1 MSNDT
6 DILIIIDTIYNH
18 FFITTMSKQKIDE
31 IKARQAAI
39 DAEFNN
45 FYLIAETRAL
55 TPEEK
60 QQEFKLRQEYDK
72 NERKMKEILINAQIR
87 ELYPDPVKTKN
98 EQLREHLK
106 GVRSGTHTREI
117 TLNPV
122 SGSEGT
128 SIVESGAINLTIH
141 DLIPTLNEGMEI
153 PENLQMVTGVTGDE
167 LWPISVNDAEIEEV
181 GETATLSE
189 QDLAFANIKP
199 ISRRTGIAISVSNMA
214 IDNAAFDLLGFIQR
228 KFSLAV
234 RKYLAMKLYSQAAFT
249 GNKGPFSGL
258 TAAGR
263 IELDDE
269 AYKNILKAIANFID
283 KGFYGDAVTLVMD
296 AVTEAELKA
305 TPKAFGQGG
314 FIIENGKCAGY
325 NYRVSH
331 YLNTTLNGSG
341 KVVPTSGRFLG
352 IGFFEWEAVQQHGEV
367 RLTIDT
373 TSKGVA
379 KNNTTAIVLN
389 TAWSFTELKPHS
401 GADGSE
407 LSAFAIYEVVPPA
420 AV

>member
-1 MSNDT
+1 MP
-6 DILIIIDTIYNH
+6 
-18 FFITTMSKQKIDE
+18 KIKE
-31 IKARQAAI
+31 LQARQRAIQDEFEAIYVAAEKRELTE
-39 DAEFNN
+39 DEAKKEALLKREF
-45 FYLIAETRAL
+45 ER
-55 TPEEK
+55 
-60 QQEFKLRQEYDK
+60 
-72 NERKMKEILINAQIR
+72 NER
-87 ELYPDPVKTKN
+87 ELAMLLNERSIKTAFPDPVKSKN
-98 EQLREHLK
+98 EQLREFFR
-106 GVRSGTHTREI
+106 GARSGVHARTI

-141 DLIPTLNEGMEI
+141 DLIPTLNEGMQL
-153 PENLQMVTGVTGDE
+153 PENLQFVTGVIGDE
-167 LWPISVNDAEIEEV
+167 LWPISVNDAELEEL
-181 GETATLSE
+181 GETATLTDQS
-189 QDLAFANIKP
+189 LAFTNIKP
-199 ISRRTGIAISVSNMA
+199 ISRRTGISIPVSNAA
-214 IDNAAFDLLGFIQR
+214 IDNAAFDLLGFVQR

-234 RKYLAMKLYSQAAFT
+234 EKYLAMKLYSQAAFS

-283 KGFYGDAVTLVMD
+283 KGFYGDSVTLVMD

-314 FIIENGKCAGY
+314 FIIEDGKCAGY

-341 KVVPTSGRFLG
+341 KVVSTSGRFLG
-352 IGFFEWEAVQQHGEV
+352 IGFFEWEAVQQHGDV
-367 RLTIDT
+367 RLTVDT
-373 TSKGVA
+373 TSQGVA
-379 KNNTTAIVLN
+379 KNNITAVVMN
-389 TAWSFTELKPHS
+389 TDWSFTELKPHS

-407 LSAFAIYEVVPPA
+407 LSAFAIYEVVPVA
-420 AV
+420 TV

>member
-1 MSNDT
+1 MPK
-6 DILIIIDTIYNH
+6 TI
-18 FFITTMSKQKIDE
+18 KE
-31 IKARQAAI
+31 LKARQRAI
-39 DAEFNN
+39 QDEFIVL
-45 FYLIAETRAL
+45 YEKTAQREL
-55 TPEEK
+55 TPEENA
-60 QQEFKLRQEYDK
+60 QVQSLNREFEN
-72 NERKMKEILINAQIR
+72 NERELSILVNDELVGQLPSNPKKE
-87 ELYPDPVKTKN
+87 KN
-98 EQLREHLK
+98 QMLREHLK

-141 DLIPTLNEGMEI
+141 DLIPTLNEGMEL
-153 PENLQMVTGVTGDE
+153 PENLQMVTGVIGDE
-167 LWPISVNDAEIEEV
+167 LWPISVNDAELEEV
-181 GETATLSE
+181 GEVATLSE
-189 QDLAFANIKP
+189 QNLAFANIKP

-228 KFSLAV
+228 KFELAV

-258 TAAGR
+258 TAAGT
-263 IELDDE
+263 ITLDDD
-269 AYKNILKAIANFID
+269 AYRNILNAIASFTN

-331 YLNTTLNGSG
+331 YLNTTLNEGG
-341 KVVPTSGRFLG
+341 QVVATTDRFLG
-352 IGFFEWEAVQQHGEV
+352 IGFWEWEAVQQHGEV

-373 TSKGVA
+373 TSKSVA

-401 GADGSE
+401 GSDGAE
-407 LSAFAIYEVVPPA
+407 LKAFGLYKIVPA
-420 AV
+420 TE

>member
-1 MSNDT
+1 MPK
-6 DILIIIDTIYNH
+6 TI
-18 FFITTMSKQKIDE
+18 KE
-31 IKARQAAI
+31 LKARQRAI
-39 DAEFNN
+39 RDEFIVLYEKAEKR
-45 FYLIAETRAL
+45 EL
-55 TPEEK
+55 TPEEIE
-60 QQEFKLRQEYDK
+60 QEKSLNREFES
-72 NERKMKEILINAQIR
+72 NERDLSILVHEGLSDQVISNLKKEQNQM
-87 ELYPDPVKTKN
+87 
-98 EQLREHLK
+98 LREHLK

-141 DLIPTLNEGMEI
+141 DLIPTLNEGMEL
-153 PENLQMVTGVTGDE
+153 PENLQMVTGVIGDE
-167 LWPISVNDAEIEEV
+167 LWPISVNDAELEEV

-228 KFSLAV
+228 KFQLAV
-234 RKYLAMKLYSQAAFT
+234 RKYLAMKLYSQAAFS
-249 GNKGPFSGL
+249 GNKGPFSALASSG
-258 TAAGR
+258 T
-263 IELDDE
+263 ITLDDD
-269 AYKNILKAIANFID
+269 AYKNILKAIAGFAD

-331 YLNTTLNGSG
+331 YVNTTLDGSG
-341 KVVPTSGRFLG
+341 KVIPTTDRFLG
-352 IGFFEWEAVQQHGEV
+352 IGFWEWEAVQQHGEV

-401 GADGSE
+401 GSNGAE
-407 LSAFAIYEVVPPA
+407 LKAFGLYKIVPA
-420 AV
+420 TE

>member
-55 TPEEK
+55 TQEEK

-72 NERKMKEILINAQIR
+72 NERKLKEILIDTQIR
-87 ELYPDPVKTKN
+87 ELYPNPVKTKN

-141 DLIPTLNEGMEI
+141 DLIPTLNEGMEL
-153 PENLQMVTGVTGDE
+153 PENLQMVTGVIGDE
-167 LWPISVNDAEIEEV
+167 LWPISVNDAELEEV
-181 GETATLSE
+181 GEVATLSE

-228 KFSLAV
+228 KFQLAV
-234 RKYLAMKLYSQAAFT
+234 RKYLAMKLYSQAAFS
-249 GNKGPFSGL
+249 GNKGPFSALASSG
-258 TAAGR
+258 T
-263 IELDDE
+263 ITLDDD
-269 AYKNILKAIANFID
+269 AYKNILKAIAAFAD

-331 YLNTTLNGSG
+331 YVNTTLDGSG
-341 KVVPTSGRFLG
+341 KVVPTTDRFLG
-352 IGFFEWEAVQQHGEV
+352 IGFWEWEAVQQHGEV

-401 GADGSE
+401 GSNGAE
-407 LSAFAIYEVVPPA
+407 LKAFGLYKIVPA
-420 AV
+420 TE

>member
-1 MSNDT
+1 
-6 DILIIIDTIYNH
+6 
-18 FFITTMSKQKIDE
+18 MSKR
-31 IKARQAAI
+31 IKELQARQRAI
-39 DAEFNN
+39 QDEFESL
-45 FYLIAETRAL
+45 YVIAEKREL
-55 TPEEK
+55 TDEETVK
-60 QQEFKLRQEYDK
+60 EAHLKREFER
-72 NERKMKEILINAQIR
+72 NER
-87 ELYPDPVKTKN
+87 ELSMLLNERNIKTAFPDPVKSKN
-98 EQLREHLK
+98 EQLREFLT
-106 GVRSGTHTREI
+106 GARSGVHARTI

-128 SIVESGAINLTIH
+128 SLVESGAINLTIH
-141 DLIPTLNEGMEI
+141 DLIPTLNEGMQL
-153 PENLQMVTGVTGDE
+153 PENLQFVTGVIGDE
-167 LWPISVNDAEIEEV
+167 LWPTSVNDAELEEL
-181 GETATLSE
+181 GENATLTDQS
-189 QDLAFANIKP
+189 LAFTNIKP
-199 ISRRTGIAISVSNMA
+199 ISRRTGISIPVSNAA
-214 IDNAAFDLLGFIQR
+214 IDNAAFDLLGFVQR

-234 RKYLAMKLYSQAAFT
+234 EKYLAMKLYSQAAFT

-283 KGFYGDAVTLVMD
+283 KGFYGDSVTLVMD

-314 FIIENGKCAGY
+314 FIIEDGKCAGY

-341 KVVPTSGRFLG
+341 KVVSTSGRFLG

-367 RLTIDT
+367 RLTVDT
-373 TSKGVA
+373 TSQGVA
-379 KNNTTAIVLN
+379 KNNITAVVMN

-407 LSAFAIYEVVPPA
+407 LSAFAIYEVVPVA